1 MRQVFSAVSISV
13 LLAIPGAGIALQALG
28 SLIAVL
34 LVFALVR
41 ALGMGSDVRI
51 ADEAEARALAEEARC
66 GFDPVEVALD
76 RARIGA
82 LLRNSAGEVMLI
94 RRHGARFA
102 ARVLSSHAGARLDRG
117 FLTLSTEDPHFG
129 SITLDLGERAQVW
142 AASLRRL
149 GARA

>member
-1 MRQVFSAVSISV
+1 MPSFNTF
-13 LLAIPGAGIALQALG
+13 LALPGAAIALQAVG

-34 LVFALVR
+34 LVFMVVR
-41 ALGMGSDVRI
+41 ALGLGNDVRI
-51 ADEAEARALAEEARC
+51 ADEAEARALAEAARC

-82 LLRNSAGEVMLI
+82 LLRNQADEVMLI

-102 ARVLSSHAGARLDRG
+102 ARVLSSHAGVRLDRG

-129 SITLDLGERAQVW
+129 TITLDLGERAQVW

-149 GARA
+149 GAQA

>member
-1 MRQVFSAVSISV
+1 MAFDV
-13 LLAIPGAGIALQALG
+13 LLTLPGAGIALQAIG
-28 SLIAVL
+28 SLVAIL
-34 LVFALVR
+34 LVFVLVR
-41 ALGMGSDVRI
+41 TLGMGSDVRI
-51 ADEAEARALAEEARC
+51 SDETEARALAEAAHC
-66 GFDPVEVALD
+66 GFDPVEIALD

-82 LLRNSAGEVMLI
+82 LLRNRAGEVMLI

-129 SITLDLGERAQVW
+129 SITLDLGEKAQVW

-149 GARA
+149 EARA

>member
-1 MRQVFSAVSISV
+1 MSINTF
-13 LLAIPGAGIALQALG
+13 LAIPGAGIAAQALG